1 VVVSVQ
7 PNGPA
12 DRGGLRTGD
21 VIVSA
26 QGAAVRDP
34 SQVINAVERAGV
46 GGTLNLTVNRQ
57 GAMVNL
63 RLIPGDM
70 ALLRQG

>member
-1 VVVSVQ
+1 
-7 PNGPA
+7 
-12 DRGGLRTGD
+12 